1 MQELFATIYFKTIEK
16 KTFKTYIILQQ
27 TVVIVIVKKKEKEGK
42 KKAMLVVVK
51 GTVILETVFYR
62 WKRPGK

>member
-1 MQELFATIYFKTIEK
+1 
-16 KTFKTYIILQQ
+16 
-27 TVVIVIVKKKEKEGK
+27 VIVRKKEKEEN

-51 GTVILETVFYR
+51 GTVILETGFYR